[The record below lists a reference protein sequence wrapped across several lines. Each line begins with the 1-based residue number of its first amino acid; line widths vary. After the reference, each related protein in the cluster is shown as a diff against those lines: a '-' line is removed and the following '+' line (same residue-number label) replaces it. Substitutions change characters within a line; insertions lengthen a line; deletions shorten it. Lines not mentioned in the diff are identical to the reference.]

1 MFGILYFLGLGSRE
15 EFLLLLEEAEEEESE
30 SEELLTAGATN
41 LGFSSLGQ
49 KK

>member
-1 MFGILYFLGLGSRE
+1 M
-15 EFLLLLEEAEEEESE
+15 LLEEAEEEESE